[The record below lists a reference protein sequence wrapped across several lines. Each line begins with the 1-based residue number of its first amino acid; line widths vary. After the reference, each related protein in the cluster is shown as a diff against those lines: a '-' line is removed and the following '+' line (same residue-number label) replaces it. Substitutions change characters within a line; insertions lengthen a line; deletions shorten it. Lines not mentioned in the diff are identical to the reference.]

1 MMVSTKRAEQEGDAG
16 MAGKKQF
23 DVATALDA
31 AMIQFWQAGYADTSV
46 DDLSRATGLNRS
58 SIYSSLGDKDALF
71 IRCLERYAT
80 RYGDKYDA
88 ALSCAADRPLA
99 AVRAFFDVTL
109 DRIADP
115 GLPDGCLVAQTV
127 MATPVLSAS
136 VAARAREA
144 IGFQHTRLHA
154 ALKAGGL
161 HDEAAASFAT
171 HLAAVNQSLA
181 VMSRA
186 GTSAEELRAVVDV
199 TLDALAR
206 AFDASD

>member
-1 MMVSTKRAEQEGDAG
+1 

-23 DVATALDA
+23 DPATALDA
-31 AMIQFWQAGYADTSV
+31 AMIQFWRAGYAHTSV

-71 IRCLERYAT
+71 MRCLERYAT

-99 AVRAFFDVTL
+99 AARAFFDVTL
-109 DRIADP
+109 ERIADP
-115 GLPDGCLVAQTV
+115 GVPDGCLVAQTV
-127 MATPVLSAS
+127 MAIPVLSAS
-136 VAARAREA
+136 LAARAREA
-144 IGFQHTRLHA
+144 IGFQHTRLRT
-154 ALKAGGL
+154 ALKAGRL
-161 HDEAAASFAT
+161 PEEAAEAFAT

-186 GTSAEELRAVVDV
+186 GTSTEQLRAVVDV

-206 AFDASD
+206 ALDASD

>member
-1 MMVSTKRAEQEGDAG
+1 
-16 MAGKKQF
+16 MAGKKRF

-31 AMIQFWQAGYADTSV
+31 AMIQFWRAGYADTSV
-46 DDLSRATGLNRS
+46 DNLSRATGLNRS
-58 SIYSSLGDKDALF
+58 SIYSSLGDKDTLF
-71 IRCLERYAT
+71 TACLERYST
-80 RYGDKYDA
+80 RYGAKYDA

-109 DRIADP
+109 ERIADP

-127 MATPVLSAS
+127 MATPVLSVG

-144 IGFQHTRLHA
+144 IGFQHTRLCG
-154 ALKAGGL
+154 ALKAGRL
-161 HDEAAASFAT
+161 SDEAAESYAA

-186 GTSAEELRAVVDV
+186 GAGAEQLRGIVDV
-199 TLDALAR
+199 TLDALAGPLGAR
-206 AFDASD
+206 G

>member
-1 MMVSTKRAEQEGDAG
+1 

-23 DVATALDA
+23 DMATALDA
-31 AMIQFWQAGYADTSV
+31 AMIQFWRAGYADTSV

-58 SIYSSLGDKDALF
+58 SIYSSLGDKDMLF
-71 IRCLERYAT
+71 LRCLERYAA
-80 RYGDKYDA
+80 RYGEKYDA

-109 DRIADP
+109 ERVADP
-115 GLPDGCLVAQTV
+115 ALPDGCLVAQTV
-127 MATPVLSAS
+127 MAIPALSAS

-144 IGFQHTRLHA
+144 IGFQHTRLLS

-161 HDEAAASFAT
+161 HGEVAESFAT

-186 GTSAEELRAVVDV
+186 GTIAEQLRAIVDV

-206 AFDASD
+206 TLGAGA

>member
-1 MMVSTKRAEQEGDAG
+1 

-23 DVATALDA
+23 DVAAALDA
-31 AMIQFWQAGYADTSV
+31 AMVQFWRAGYADTSV

-58 SIYSSLGDKDALF
+58 SIYSSLGDKDTLF
-71 IRCLERYAT
+71 LRCLERYTT

-99 AVRAFFDVTL
+99 AARAFFDVTL
-109 DRIADP
+109 ERIADP
-115 GLPDGCLVAQTV
+115 RLPDGCLVAQTV
-127 MATPVLSAS
+127 MATPVLSAG

-144 IGFQHTRLHA
+144 IGFQHARLRT
-154 ALKAGGL
+154 ALTAGRL
-161 HDEAAASFAT
+161 SDAAAESFAA

-186 GTSAEELRAVVDV
+186 GTSTEQLRAVVDV

-206 AFDASD
+206 ALGASD